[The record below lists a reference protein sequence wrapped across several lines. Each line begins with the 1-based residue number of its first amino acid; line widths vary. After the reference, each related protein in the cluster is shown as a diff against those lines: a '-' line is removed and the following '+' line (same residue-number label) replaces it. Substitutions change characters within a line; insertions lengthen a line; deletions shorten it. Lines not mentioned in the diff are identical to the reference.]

1 MLFSELPVMFCF
13 LTFRL
18 LWSSLSSPCVCSVFV
33 CTLSLTG
40 PNDLGY
46 VYCLHCSIMQLPCHD
61 QQIVVVSFFF
71 SCSSRGENVY
81 CVFLFNCIELQFF
94 LLPLFICQVVAIFGV
109 LFINYHGYVRSIR
122 FPLMLERGRKLWAES
137 LRFHV
142 THQHPSTVFLS
153 FLVLSLLAF
162 SCHVFVIFLWNNE
175 ARHKEIGRVIKS
187 EIVWARGERR
197 EAIMR
202 SLSWLS
208 QPNVASSI
216 VWLMNEKS
224 DSCTST
230 LSLR

>member
-18 LWSSLSSPCVCSVFV
+18 LGDPFPHLVFALFLV

-122 FPLMLERGRKLWAES
+122 FPLMLERGEEVMS
-137 LRFHV
+137 
-142 THQHPSTVFLS
+142 
-153 FLVLSLLAF
+153 
-162 SCHVFVIFLWNNE
+162 
-175 ARHKEIGRVIKS
+175 
-187 EIVWARGERR
+187 
-197 EAIMR
+197 
-202 SLSWLS
+202 
-208 QPNVASSI
+208 
-216 VWLMNEKS
+216 
-224 DSCTST
+224 
-230 LSLR
+230 